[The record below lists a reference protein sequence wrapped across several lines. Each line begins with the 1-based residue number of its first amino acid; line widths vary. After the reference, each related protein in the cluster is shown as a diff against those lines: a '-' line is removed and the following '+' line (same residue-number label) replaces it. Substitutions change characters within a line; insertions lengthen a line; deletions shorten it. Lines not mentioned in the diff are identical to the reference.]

1 MIGLILAGGNCVR
14 IINDIPYASKVLIPV
29 NGKTLIQHNIDY
41 LSKYVDEI
49 IVVVGESWKPITEEI
64 ASRPQ
69 KVPIIIHDKEGAKS
83 PFDAMVNMAKYIN
96 DNVFMALG
104 DSLLVNPDIKGFIK
118 ATKDTD
124 VLLGYIPDR
133 PYDEISTSYSL
144 EYNED
149 GTVKALFE
157 KPKTAINHDKGVG
170 YYYMSREVYKMLP
183 DVAGKEIIDLFLYAI
198 SKGYSA
204 RSYKI
209 ADMEYNVNTIQV
221 LNAVEQDL
229 DRIA

>member
-1 MIGLILAGGNCVR
+1 MIGLILAGGKCVR

-41 LSKYVDEI
+41 LSKYVDRI

-69 KVPIIIHDKEGAKS
+69 KVPIVIHDKEGAES
-83 PFDAMVNMAKYIN
+83 PLQAMRNMAKYIN
-96 DNVFMALG
+96 DNVLMALG
-104 DSLLVNPDIKGFIK
+104 DSLLVNPDIRGFVR
-118 ATKDTD
+118 ASKDAD
-124 VLLGYIPDR
+124 MLLGYVPDR
-133 PYDEISTSYSL
+133 PYDDIATSYSL
-144 EYNED
+144 EYNQD
-149 GTVKALFE
+149 GTVKDLIE
-157 KPKTAINHDKGVG
+157 KPKTFTNHDKGVG

-183 DVAGKEIIDLFLYAI
+183 DMAGKEIVDLFLHAI

-204 RSYKI
+204 KSYRV